1 MLTYVDVT
9 LSLINLKL
17 GLSNI
22 FKVIYV
28 VGTGTIILYSYL
40 YTFTIHI
47 AWMLL
52 ILALS

>member
-28 VGTGTIILYSYL
+28 VGTGTIM
-40 YTFTIHI
+40 TITNTNVNEVFYKI
-47 AWMLL
+47 NE
-52 ILALS
+52 IQVY

>member
-40 YTFTIHI
+40 YTFTLHGCY
-47 AWMLL
+47 
-52 ILALS
+52 